1 MKKVSATNT
10 KTEILEVYEELLE
23 ELKSERENN
32 TALKREL
39 EKKTQIV
46 ATATKEIKSGTT
58 QSILEIRN
66 ILTDQL
72 DKVEKGINEEQR
84 KIEAIQEAIKIEK
97 DNLENLYKI
106 KTEAESLEALV
117 LTRKKIGEQ
126 LEIDFIKRK
135 EELEAEIQKKKS
147 IWEQEEEAYQYQL
160 KIKRRN
166 EEDTY
171 QRKKEEREIEYNVS
185 KKNIDER
192 EKILKEKE
200 TELQNLQKQVDGF
213 DKLISDAINK
223 TKLEI
228 TDQLNKE
235 FNFKQQ
241 LDNKDLEA
249 KINLQK
255 QEIESLN
262 KKIAEQQDIIKSLS
276 VQFDNASKQ
285 AKEIALK
292 AIESTGIKNLNLP
305 GFGAKE
311 EK

>member
-39 EKKTQIV
+39 EKKTQVV
-46 ATATKEIKSGTT
+46 ATATKEIKSSTT

-84 KIEAIQEAIKIEK
+84 KIEAIQEAIRIEK

-117 LTRKKIGEQ
+117 LTKKKIGEQ

-147 IWEQEEEAYQYQL
+147 IWEQEEEAFQYQL

-171 QRKKEEREIEYNVS
+171 QRKKEERELEYNVS

-192 EKILKEKE
+192 EKTIKEKE

-213 DKLISDAINK
+213 DKLINDAINK

-262 KKIAEQQDIIKSLS
+262 KKIVEQQELIKSLS
-276 VQFDNASKQ
+276 LQFDNASKQ

>member
-46 ATATKEIKSGTT
+46 ASATKEIKSGTT

-106 KTEAESLEALV
+106 KTEAESLEALAM
-117 LTRKKIGEQ
+117 TRKKIGEQ
-126 LEIDFIKRK
+126 LEIDFIRRK

-147 IWEQEEEAYQYQL
+147 IWEQEEEAFQYQL

-171 QRKKEEREIEYNVS
+171 QRKKEERELEYNIS

-192 EKILKEKE
+192 EKTIKEKE
-200 TELQNLQKQVDGF
+200 TELQILQKQVDGF
-213 DKLISDAINK
+213 DKLINDAINK

-262 KKIAEQQDIIKSLS
+262 KKIAEQQELIKSLS
-276 VQFDNASKQ
+276 LQFDNASKQ

>member
-39 EKKTQIV
+39 EKKTQVV
-46 ATATKEIKSGTT
+46 ATATKEIKSSTT

-106 KTEAESLEALV
+106 KTEAESLEALAM
-117 LTRKKIGEQ
+117 TRKKIGEQ

-135 EELEAEIQKKKS
+135 EELEAEILKKKS
-147 IWEQEEEAYQYQL
+147 IWEQEEEAFQYQL

-171 QRKKEEREIEYNVS
+171 QRKKEERELEYNVS

-192 EKILKEKE
+192 EKTIKEKE

-213 DKLISDAINK
+213 DKLINDAINK

-262 KKIAEQQDIIKSLS
+262 KKIVEQQELIKSLS
-276 VQFDNASKQ
+276 LQFDNASKQ